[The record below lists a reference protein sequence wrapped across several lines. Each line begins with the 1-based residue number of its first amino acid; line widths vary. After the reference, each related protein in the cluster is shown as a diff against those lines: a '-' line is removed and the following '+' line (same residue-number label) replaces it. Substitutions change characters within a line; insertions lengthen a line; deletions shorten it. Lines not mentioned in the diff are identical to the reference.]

1 MIFALFLTFGDTN
14 TLVVSRLVK
23 QCMCMSVNTVKM
35 SFSHILTD
43 GVDIQKA
50 PLVTHASLEKNYQVN
65 IPTIVVLI
73 RLCLVA
79 LLVTMILLA
88 SGRDVLIFP
97 QCGIIKL
104 HISYDVVPGSEI
116 TPCNKID
123 QPLVVYIF
131 TINVMHP

>member
-1 MIFALFLTFGDTN
+1 MYVCQDCKDVF
-14 TLVVSRLVK
+14 
-23 QCMCMSVNTVKM
+23 
-35 SFSHILTD
+35 LTD

-50 PLVTHASLEKNYQVN
+50 PLVTHASLEQNCQVN
-65 IPTIVVLI
+65 ILTIVVLI

-88 SGRDVLIFP
+88 SGSDVLIFR

-104 HISYDVVPGSEI
+104 HLSYDVVSGSEI
-116 TPCNKID
+116 TPCNKND

-131 TINVMHP
+131 TGNVMHP